1 MESEQVY
8 KGENGR
14 FPLKVRLWAVEQ
26 TRAGVPVREVA
37 KQIGVDRS
45 QLYRWKKNPVHPDS
59 KRNLPDSKGSLRPAE
74 EPPQEL
80 ALPGELQQVKQALA
94 EKVLELDF
102 LKGALQRIE
111 ARRQKSASSGATT
124 STEKS
129 KP

>member
-1 MESEQVY
+1 VY

-26 TRAGVPVREVA
+26 IQAGVPVREVA
-37 KQIGVDRS
+37 KQIGVS
-45 QLYRWKKNPVHPDS
+45 PHQLYRWKKNPVHPDS
-59 KRNLPDSKGSLRPAE
+59 KRNLRPAE
-74 EPPQEL
+74 EVPQEL
-80 ALPGELQQVKQALA
+80 TPQGELQQVKQALA

-102 LKGALQRIE
+102 LKGALRRIE
-111 ARRQKSASSGATT
+111 ARRQRSASSGETT